1 MGAEPLLDVSDHAF
15 EQRQCRLGFT
25 ASNDVAAHVDP
36 RAELDVAD
44 LVLSAQLG
52 RLAVELQCALEI
64 TKLLMEPTQAVGDPA
79 DVEMVLS
86 FAGLDE
92 TVVEHGA
99 RLGIKAA
106 PDVSQTE
113 TPLPEPLVVL
123 VVDSLGLSRHPALDL
138 DGLAELAP
146 PVVEVTEEPEAV
158 QIQIGR
164 TERLA
169 ETHGLL
175 EHPGTLVQLAVRAMH
190 AAPGGQSLGQNP
202 VVPDLPGDGCGLF
215 RAACRHRLVLPR
227 QCVVVREREVSECLA
242 L

>member
-123 VVDSLGLSRHPALDL
+123 VVDSLGLSRHPVLDL

-146 PVVEVTEEPEAV
+146 PVVEATEEPEAV

-175 EHPGTLVQLAVRAMH
+175 EHPGPRPARRTRNARC
-190 AAPGGQSLGQNP
+190 PGWPEPWSESGRPRS
-202 VVPDLPGDGCGLF
+202 PGRWL
-215 RAACRHRLVLPR
+215 RPLPR
-227 QCVVVREREVSECLA
+227 SVPPPVGAPTTVCS
-242 L
+242 